1 MKFSSRWYIRWY
13 ILWFLI
19 AFPGVTKE
27 ETLPSREDID
37 QTEQDKISVESKEDT
52 KDAFKK
58 VPLKFEDNHSEEG
71 EDTEVTI
78 KEELE
83 EEEMIEKEEEI
94 NEEIGQWYNLSKLG
108 K

>member
-1 MKFSSRWYIRWY
+1 M
-13 ILWFLI
+13 WFLI

-27 ETLPSREDID
+27 DTVPFREDID
-37 QTEQDKISVESKEDT
+37 QTEQDKVSLESEEDT

-58 VPLKFEDNHSEEG
+58 VPLKFEDDLSEEG
-71 EDTEVTI
+71 EDTDVTI